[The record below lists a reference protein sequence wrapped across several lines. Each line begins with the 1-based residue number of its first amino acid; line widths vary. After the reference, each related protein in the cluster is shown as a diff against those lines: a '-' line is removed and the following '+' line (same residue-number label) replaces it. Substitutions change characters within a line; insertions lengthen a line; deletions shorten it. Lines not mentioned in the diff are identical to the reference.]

1 MRKRSRSV
9 GAYAPRPQTVHQ
21 SVDEFLDSELTD
33 GIHTIRSGGLIA
45 DVLYEDRGG
54 NALLVFFSSIATEK
68 TTWPYFTGLGI
79 AQKLDTSILAFSDPS
94 ISLGAPTGWYL
105 GDRRSSYHTEVPR
118 IIEAVAGGRR
128 VVLAGSSG
136 GGFPALHYGAS
147 LPGSVTVTVNPR
159 THLFT
164 PPTPVQHWAKTLY
177 GTDDPQQ
184 IKQIVPLK
192 PDRPENKVVYLQ
204 NSGDP
209 RYFAAHMIPYLLR
222 LQPEAEVFTLVD
234 HWGDGH
240 VGAPGWLLRRVIG
253 SLLQDPGSESGLV
266 RFDDVETVMEHQA
279 DLNLSQNR
287 K

>member
-1 MRKRSRSV
+1 MRKRSRRV

-45 DVLYEDRGG
+45 DLVYEGRDGD
-54 NALLVFFSSIATEK
+54 ALLVFFSSVVTDEI
-68 TTWPYFTGLGI
+68 TWPYFTGLGI
-79 AQKLDTSILAFSDPS
+79 ARSVNTSILAFSDPS
-94 ISLGAPTGWYL
+94 ISLGAPTGWCL
-105 GDRRSSYHTEVPR
+105 GDQRSRYHTEVPR
-118 IIEAVAGGRR
+118 IIETVAAGRR

-147 LPGSVTVTVNPR
+147 LPGSVSVAVNPR
-159 THLFT
+159 THLLT
-164 PPTPVQHWAKTLY
+164 PPTSLQYWATDLY

-192 PDRPENKVVYLQ
+192 PGRPENKVVYLQ

-222 LQPEAEVFTLVD
+222 LQPGADVFTLVD

-240 VGAPGWLLRRVIG
+240 VAAPGWLLRRIIG
-253 SLLQDPGSESGLV
+253 SLLEDPASEAGLA
-266 RFDDVETVMEHQA
+266 RFVDVEKLMEHQA
-279 DLNLSQNR
+279 RLNIRQSR